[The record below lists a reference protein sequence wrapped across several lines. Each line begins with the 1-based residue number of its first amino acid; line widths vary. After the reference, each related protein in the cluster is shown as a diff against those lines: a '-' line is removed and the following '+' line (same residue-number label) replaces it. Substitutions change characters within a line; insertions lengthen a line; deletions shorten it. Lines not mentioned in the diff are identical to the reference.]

1 MANEEFDKQIEATK
15 KMLDSLPEDF
25 ELQKHLLK
33 VTLENLRIVHNT
45 PTKDELGLS
54 SVAEKLQT
62 LNSTIEDGLRKIEG
76 IKNHKEEK

>member
-1 MANEEFDKQIEATK
+1 MTNEEFDKQIEETK

-25 ELQKHLLK
+25 EFQKQLLK
-33 VTLENLRIVHNT
+33 TTLENLRIVHNT

-62 LNSTIEDGLRKIEG
+62 LNTTIEDGLRKIED

>member
-1 MANEEFDKQIEATK
+1 MTNEEFDKQIEATK

-25 ELQKHLLK
+25 EFQKHLLK
-33 VTLENLRIVHNT
+33 ATLENLRIVHNT

-62 LNSTIEDGLRKIEG
+62 LNTTIEDGLRKIED

>member
-1 MANEEFDKQIEATK
+1 M
-15 KMLDSLPEDF
+15 
-25 ELQKHLLK
+25 
-33 VTLENLRIVHNT
+33 TLENLRVVHNT

-62 LNSTIEDGLRKIEG
+62 LNSTIEAGLNKIEN